1 MEVLGLAESAEAAIR
16 VFRPFTDEPADLVPL
31 GMGPVDR
38 AIGGLFRGA
47 CGILAAATGV
57 GKSSLVLASALQ
69 SSAKVGIVSTEDTP
83 DVVGSRVLSW
93 ASGVDSLKLRTKQL
107 SDEDKQALTKAKN
120 DLSGEDGVAVA
131 YTVGGSLGQVIEA
144 VRALADKGCQL
155 VWLDYIQKVRGL
167 TDNRRNEV
175 GTVYT
180 TFQRTCSEVGVAAMA
195 VSQFRREVDH
205 SRPPQIWWLKESG
218 DLENEARLIILAH
231 RDGAPD
237 TLSCRIAKSTFG
249 GEGVSFQLRRD
260 SSGTLREVDPREET
274 F

>member
-1 MEVLGLAESAEAAIR
+1 MEVLGLKESAEAAIR
-16 VFRPFTDEPADLVPL
+16 VFRPFSDTPPDLVPL

-38 AIGGLFRGA
+38 VIGGLFKGA

-57 GKSSLVLASALQ
+57 GKSSLVLASALA
-69 SSAKVGIVSTEDTP
+69 SSSKVGIISTEDTP

-107 SDEDKQALTKAKN
+107 TDADKTSLRVARARLGNEDL
-120 DLSGEDGVAVA
+120 VAVA
-131 YTVGGSLGQVIEA
+131 YPIGATLQQVIEA
-144 VRALADKGCQL
+144 VHALAETGCEL
-155 VWLDYIQKVRGL
+155 IWLDYIQKVRGH
-167 TDNRRNEV
+167 TDDRRNEV
-175 GTVYT
+175 GRVYT
-180 TFQRTCSEVGVAAMA
+180 TFQRTCSEAGVAAMA
-195 VSQFRREVDH
+195 VSQFSRQVDH

-231 RDGAPD
+231 RDGSPD

-249 GEGVSFQLRRD
+249 GEGVSFMLRRD
-260 SSGTLREVDPREET
+260 SSGTLREVDPSEED